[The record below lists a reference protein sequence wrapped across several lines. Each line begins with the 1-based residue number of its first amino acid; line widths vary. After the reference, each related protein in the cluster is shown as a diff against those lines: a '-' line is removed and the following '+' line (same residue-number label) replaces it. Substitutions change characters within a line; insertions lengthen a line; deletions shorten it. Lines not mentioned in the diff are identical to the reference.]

1 MIDRPA
7 LKYNGGKFRLREWIL
22 SYVPKHSVYVEM
34 SCGASSVLLSKERSK
49 VEVLNDLDGNIT
61 NFFTVLRDEPKKLIR
76 KINFTPYSE
85 KSLKF
90 AIDSIDK
97 TRDPIDRAWK
107 FYTICWMSMRAND
120 IRKSNLDFRAKGNL
134 SEEGGHNPARLF
146 SKIKHLYQISERL
159 RGVFILEKN
168 ALELAEIYD
177 SLGTLFYLD
186 LPYLANSRNT
196 KNLYTKEFSKI
207 EQHIPV
213 LESLTKIKGMAIVS
227 HYPHP
232 LYDEIFAGWE
242 VVTKSTLANSMQK
255 RKSRDD
261 NARVEALYIS
271 PSVSQNLHPT
281 LFQEIAV

>member
-1 MIDRPA
+1 MDRPA

-22 SYVPKHSVYVEM
+22 SYFPKHSVYVEM
-34 SCGASSVLLSKERSK
+34 SAGASSILLSKDRCK

-76 KINFTPYSE
+76 KINFTPYSDQILNE
-85 KSLKF
+85 
-90 AIDSIDK
+90 SIS
-97 TRDPIDRAWK
+97 TIFTTEDPIDRAWK

-120 IRKSNLDFRAKGNL
+120 IRKSNINFRAKGNL

-146 SKIKHLYQISERL
+146 SKVKHLYKIAERL
-159 RGVFILEKN
+159 RGVFILGN
-168 ALELAEIYD
+168 DAGTLANIYD
-177 SLGTLFYLD
+177 SEGTLFYLD
-186 LPYLANSRNT
+186 LPYLAESRNS

-207 EQHIPV
+207 DQHIPV

-232 LYDEIFAGWE
+232 LYDKIFSGWE

-255 RKSRDD
+255 RKSKEE
-261 NARVEALYIS
+261 NARIEALYIS
-271 PSVSQNLHPT
+271 PNASKNLYPS
-281 LFQEIAV
+281 LFEGVAV